1 MGLLTHTTGLRGQV
15 LWDESLDAA
24 ISQNHYSIN
33 AVSDVAILF
42 YSVAADTPIGERRH
56 LIVRTLLFEVFGPIW
71 HITSA
76 VEPATT
82 LNFLQR

>member
-1 MGLLTHTTGLRGQV
+1 MGLLTHTTGLRGQI
-15 LWDESLDAA
+15 LWKESLDAA

-33 AVSDVAILF
+33 AICDVAILF
-42 YSVAADTPIGERRH
+42 YRVTADTPTGCRGQF
-56 LIVRTLLFEVFGPIW
+56 LFRTLLFEVLDPIAS
-71 HITSA
+71 IAST